1 VKEGEKIAQV
11 KKLKQNVEFVEKA
24 QGKSIK
30 LSEAQKKFRVRLVI
44 AAFILFSIVLFGFIY
59 LSTTPTAAATMLLSF
74 AGGISNIVLPCTLPL
89 VFIIVPLAM
98 VAGGRKG
105 LWMAILFGLGLI
117 ITLAVYGAV
126 VGLMGK
132 YIGLDQATR
141 IMYSLAGIA
150 SLFFGLSELKLIR
163 FNLPSYAGMPQ
174 FIQKQGDY
182 IKVFLLGLLLGNAG
196 VGCPNPITY
205 VVLTF
210 AATTGDWFR
219 GALLMAMNGFGRM
232 IPLLLLAILG
242 ILGVNTISW
251 LTKRTHAITK
261 FTAWALVVLGS
272 FILLNGVFGHL
283 WYEGG
288 IFHEGLNAGFMAA
301 GGKMIG
307 EAEVE
312 LEEKPVPFMEYGI
325 WINFIVTLI
334 PVFWYWRRYPHARK
348 EVIIVFIIFL
358 IWGLLLFDFSLN
370 AMDWLGL
377 EEGLPSIQ
385 LP

>member
-1 VKEGEKIAQV
+1 MKQV
-11 KKLKQNVEFVEKA
+11 KKLKRNSELIEKV
-24 QGKSIK
+24 QGKPIK

-44 AAFILFSIVLFGFIY
+44 AAFVLFSIVLFGFIY
-59 LSTTPTAAATMLLSF
+59 LATTPEATATMLLSF

-105 LWMAILFGLGLI
+105 LWMALLFGLGLI
-117 ITLAVYGAV
+117 ITLSVYGAV
-126 VGLMGK
+126 IGVMGQ
-132 YIGLDQATR
+132 YLGLDTATR

-150 SLFFGLSELKLIR
+150 SLLFGLSELKLIR
-163 FNLPSYAGMPQ
+163 FELPSYAGMPK

-210 AATTGDWFR
+210 AATTGDWLR
-219 GALLMAMNGFGRM
+219 GALLMAINGLGRV
-232 IPLLLLAILG
+232 IPLLLLTVLG
-242 ILGVNTISW
+242 ILGINSVEW
-251 LTKRTHAITK
+251 LTKRTQAITK
-261 FTAWALVVLGS
+261 FTAWALIVLGS

-288 IFHEGLNAGFMAA
+288 IFHEGLNAAFMAV

-307 EAEVE
+307 EADIEIEVIE
-312 LEEKPVPFMEYGI
+312 GEVPFVEYGAL
-325 WINFIVTLI
+325 INLIITII
-334 PVFWYWRRYPHARK
+334 PVFWYWKKYPSARK
-348 EVIIVFIIFL
+348 EVLTVLIIFIIWDLFL
-358 IWGLLLFDFSLN
+358 FNFGLN
-370 AMDWLGL
+370 AMEWLGL
-377 EEGLPSIQ
+377 SEGMP
-385 LP
+385 